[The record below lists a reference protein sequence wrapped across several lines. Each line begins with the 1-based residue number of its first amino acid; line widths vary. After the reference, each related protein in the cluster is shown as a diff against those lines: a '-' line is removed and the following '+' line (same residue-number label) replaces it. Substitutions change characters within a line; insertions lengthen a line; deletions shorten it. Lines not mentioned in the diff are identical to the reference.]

1 MDPQLKLQKTI
12 GGIEFYGYFP
22 NDFATEDWQCQ
33 VRTDGFLGKD
43 PGHLYITFTGAGCEK
58 YSALFTGQ
66 KINSLQIMG
75 YGEDRPFQYDFS
87 ALNLEEL
94 THLSIEAKKT
104 AQIIISPKQNT
115 DNLKY
120 LSMTHQVPRGF
131 LELPILFSKLD
142 YLRVW
147 ADNAPAVQ
155 LLKACTGIKDSW
167 ISHFKANDL
176 HVLAQ
181 HQPLQRL
188 CVSQSAIKSLD
199 GLSSLPNLETLHI
212 VATKNLTDVSDM
224 LAAPK
229 LKNIMFSKY
238 RKITN
243 WDFLADKKDWQV
255 IWLEQAENIDFINQ
269 LPDLKSFY
277 CAKLLNADKNAQPDF
292 RFRLKD
298 SPVKSPFYYE
308 L

>member
-1 MDPQLKLQKTI
+1 MDPQLKLQKII
-12 GGIEFYGYFP
+12 GGVKFYGYTP
-22 NDFATEDWQCQ
+22 NDFATEDWQCL
-33 VRTDGFLGKD
+33 VRTSEN
-43 PGHLYITFTGAGCEK
+43 PEHLHISFTGAGCEK
-58 YSALFTGQ
+58 YSGLFAGQ

-87 ALNLEEL
+87 AFNLEEL
-94 THLSIEAKKT
+94 THLYIEAKKT

-115 DNLKY
+115 DNLKH

-131 LELPILFSKLD
+131 LELPILFNKLD
-142 YLRVW
+142 YLRVS
-147 ADNAPAVQ
+147 ADHAPAIQ
-155 LLKACTGIKDSW
+155 LLKTCTHIKDAW
-167 ISHFKANDL
+167 ISHLKADDL

-199 GLSSLPNLETLHI
+199 GLSLLQNLQTLHI

-229 LKNIMFSKY
+229 LKNIMFEKY
-238 RKITN
+238 RKITD
-243 WDFLADKKDWQV
+243 WDFLANKKDWQV
-255 IWLEQAENIDFINQ
+255 IWLEHAEDMNFIYK

-277 CAKLLNADKNAQPDF
+277 CAKPINADKNTQSDF
-292 RFRLKD
+292 RLED
-298 SPVKSPFYYE
+298 SPVKSPFYGE